1 MRVAYM
7 QASNS
12 QDPRTKNGAL
22 VVAANGYQLLAVGH
36 NRIVPAVLETPER
49 LADRQT
55 KLKYITHAEAYA
67 VCQVARCGHTTEG
80 ATMVATWA
88 ACVDCA
94 KLIVAAGIGTVVRHR
109 HAAQSRP
116 EWERSLAADDD
127 QCGRAEQGPADQYV
141 HPSVLHQVLLDGL
154 SEVFSAQAHAF
165 DAEVILV
172 LHLFHDGDTGHL
184 TLLHGVETLREVVPR
199 GST

>member
-1 MRVAYM
+1 MTTEEMLGWMRVAYM

-22 VVAANGYQLLAVGH
+22 VVAANGYQLLAAGH

-116 EWERSLAADDD
+116 EWERSLAA
-127 QCGRAEQGPADQYV
+127 
-141 HPSVLHQVLLDGL
+141 
-154 SEVFSAQAHAF
+154 
-165 DAEVILV
+165 
-172 LHLFHDGDTGHL
+172 GDE
-184 TLLHGVETLREVVPR
+184 LLHTAGVTVIDLYDRLGATVLFDGELREV
-199 GST
+199 